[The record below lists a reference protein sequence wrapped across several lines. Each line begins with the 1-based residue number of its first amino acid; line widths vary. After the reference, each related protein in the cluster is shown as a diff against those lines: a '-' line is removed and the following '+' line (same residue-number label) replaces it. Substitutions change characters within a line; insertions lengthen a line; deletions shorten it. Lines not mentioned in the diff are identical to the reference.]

1 MQFLIDRD
9 NWVEALA
16 KLAGVID
23 AKSGVPIL
31 HNILLDVRGSAV
43 FMRATDVDLTLS
55 MPCPAEVTDAGQITV
70 DGRLLHDIVRKCP
83 KGGQIGVTIG
93 GKSRRRK
100 ASADDA
106 DRLRV
111 TCGGAEFVLHT
122 LSAEDWPL
130 IDLSPG
136 AAEFRLEC
144 RQLRALIEKTRFAI
158 SGDQTRYYLT
168 GIYLHALGES
178 LAAVATDSHRL
189 SVKTVPLPAGGD
201 DMPAP
206 RREGE
211 NPGPRTS
218 GDGLATYPGV
228 ILPKDAAVAALKI
241 LPDSEVECELA
252 CSATLLRLRIGE
264 VELLSKLIDGT
275 YPDWQRVV
283 PQAGASRI
291 IVPREAL
298 AKAVSRVSVVLDD
311 GSPIAMRFDPERITL
326 NARSVAAG
334 HEARE
339 LVEDCAGDI
348 AGIAVGCNARYL
360 AELLD
365 ALDGSQVAIMLQQEH
380 IGAPILFEEV
390 DGDGSLR
397 MVLMPMRLAGETETP
412 APKPKQ
418 AAPAREMEPA

>member
-9 NWVEALA
+9 NWIEALA
-16 KLAGVID
+16 KLAGIID
-23 AKSGVPIL
+23 AKAGVPIL
-31 HNILLDVRGSAV
+31 HNILLDVRGSVV
-43 FMRATDVDLTLS
+43 FMLATDIDLVLS
-55 MPCPAEVTDAGQITV
+55 MPCAAEVTEAGQITV

-83 KGGQIGVTIG
+83 KGGQISVAIG
-93 GKSRRRK
+93 GKPKRRK
-100 ASADDA
+100 PGAEDA
-106 DRLRV
+106 ARLRL
-111 TCGGAEFVLHT
+111 TCGAAEFVLHT

-130 IDLSPG
+130 IELSPG

-158 SGDQTRYYLT
+158 SSDPFRYYLG
-168 GIYLHALGES
+168 GIYLHALGEN
-178 LAAVATDSHRL
+178 LAAVATDGHRL
-189 SVKTVPLPAGGD
+189 SVKTVPLPAG
-201 DMPAP
+201 A
-206 RREGE
+206 RRDGE
-211 NPGPRTS
+211 NPGPRTAV
-218 GDGLATYPGV
+218 DGLAAYPGV
-228 ILPKDAAVAALKI
+228 ILPKDAAAAALKI

-252 CSATLLRLRIGE
+252 VSASLLRLRIGE

-283 PQAGASRI
+283 PKAGASRI

-311 GSPIAMRFDPERITL
+311 GSPIAVCFDPERITL

-348 AGIAVGCNARYL
+348 AGIAVGCNAKYL

-365 ALDGSQVAIMLQQEH
+365 ALGGSQIAIMLQEDP

-397 MVLMPMRLAGETETP
+397 MVLMPMRLPGEKETP
-412 APKPKQ
+412 APNSKQ
-418 AAPAREMEPA
+418 TAAAREMEAA